1 LRKAWRLVRRKRLSD
16 AFTGEGARLGGGRWN
31 HPGTRVVYVSESLS
45 LAALE
50 QFIHFTRNDIALAR
64 TLLAIPVEIPAELK
78 VIEVSREVLEKDWRL
93 SPPSDSTRDI
103 GTQWVEKARSAVL
116 RVPSAIIPEEC
127 NLLLNP
133 QHRDFEKIR
142 IGKERPFAL
151 DDRMWK

>member
-1 LRKAWRLVRRKRLSD
+1 
-16 AFTGEGARLGGGRWN
+16 
-31 HPGTRVVYVSESLS
+31 
-45 LAALE
+45 
-50 QFIHFTRNDIALAR
+50 
-64 TLLAIPVEIPAELK
+64 VEIPAELK

-133 QHRDFEKIR
+133 RHRDFEKIR